1 MLFAEWR
8 NCGFEESAPKTAGG
22 WHTQYRTEVVVVPTF
37 LQVFAAI
44 IQTNLTVNSFCEVK
58 V

>member
-44 IQTNLTVNSFCEVK
+44 I
-58 V
+58 